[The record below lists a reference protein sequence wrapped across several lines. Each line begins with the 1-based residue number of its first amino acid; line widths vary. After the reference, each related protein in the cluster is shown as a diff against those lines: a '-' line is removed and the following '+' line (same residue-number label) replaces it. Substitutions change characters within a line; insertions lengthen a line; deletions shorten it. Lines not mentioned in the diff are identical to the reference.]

1 MLVRKTFLELDV
13 ELAAGFQQH
22 CDTQQHISLLVHN
35 QCLISHED
43 GEALAFNSG
52 HWKSYIRALSVDS
65 VTSDVFQQDGLP
77 FAACAS
83 AHVQMRGCVDGA
95 VTDAALV
102 KNR

>member
-43 GEALAFNSG
+43 DIALAFNSG
-52 HWKSYIRALSVDS
+52 HWKNYICTLSDDS
-65 VTSDVFQQDGLP
+65 VTSDAFQQDGLP
-77 FAACAS
+77 LVLPLPYASWHTCSCAAVS
-83 AHVQMRGCVDGA
+83 TVP
-95 VTDAALV
+95 
-102 KNR
+102 